1 MRVSDRNDSG
11 VKTVDESSLSLIA
24 AIELPLLREKSVD
37 NSSRP
42 VQSNVDRM

>member
-37 NSSRP
+37 NAGA